1 MIFSI
6 SGNLGKAERFDAQT
20 FIGLDIWERQH
31 IEEWIREN
39 PEMLGEELLVLSTEF
54 DRFVNSKDRL
64 DVLAL
69 DRDANLVV
77 IELKRDPASG
87 YADLQ
92 ALRYAAMVSSM
103 TIEKVL
109 PYFVSYRQ
117 KHHAES
123 LNLAEAR
130 KRIAEF
136 VDDDSL
142 TEISRRP
149 RIILCSEGFSPEITT
164 TVLWLRD
171 SKVDVSCVTITPYK
185 VQDRVI
191 IVPRMII
198 PLPEAKQY
206 LIEIKNKEMKEEQIE
221 QSEKKSRRRTMSL
234 LLEAGLVKAGERI
247 FLKNALPSYL
257 HFIEGDPTFEAVI
270 TGKTGRSDAVRW
282 EKDGKEYSI
291 SNLTWIIFNEF
302 HPQANYTGGVNGN
315 WHWVNAE
322 GHSLWTIAEES
333 LGQEGD

>member
-1 MIFSI
+1 
-6 SGNLGKAERFDAQT
+6 
-20 FIGLDIWERQH
+20 
-31 IEEWIREN
+31 
-39 PEMLGEELLVLSTEF
+39 MLGEELLVLSTEF

-69 DRDANLVV
+69 DKEANLVV

-103 TIEKVL
+103 TIERVL
-109 PYFVSYRQ
+109 PYFVNYRQ

-130 KRIAEF
+130 KRISDF
-136 VDDDSL
+136 VDGDSL

-171 SKVDVSCVTITPYK
+171 SNVDVSCVTITPYK
-185 VQDRVI
+185 VHDKVI

-198 PLPEAKQY
+198 PLAEAKQY

-221 QSEKKSRRRTMSL
+221 QSEKKSRKRTMTL
-234 LLEAGLVKAGERI
+234 LLEAGLVKANEQI

-257 HFIEGDPTFEAVI
+257 HFIAGDPIFEAVI

-282 EKDGKEYSI
+282 GKDGKEYSI
-291 SNLTWIIFNEF
+291 SNLTWLIFNEF
-302 HPQANYTGGVNGN
+302 HPQGNYTCGVNGI
-315 WHWVNAE
+315 WHWVNAQ
-322 GHSLWTIAEES
+322 GVPLWTIAEES
-333 LGQEGD
+333 LGQQSA